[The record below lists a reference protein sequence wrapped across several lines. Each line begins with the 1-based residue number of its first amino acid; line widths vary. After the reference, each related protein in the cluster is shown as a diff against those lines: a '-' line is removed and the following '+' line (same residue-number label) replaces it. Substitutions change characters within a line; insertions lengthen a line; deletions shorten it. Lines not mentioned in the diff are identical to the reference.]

1 MTAGKTCGQ
10 DIDELFIH
18 GQWIA
23 DEYDR
28 DEEKSADTFQEEW
41 LCTKDVVTIN
51 KEGNVE
57 IVTRTKDLIKN
68 GGYVFLLWNW
78 KMRSWAIRE
87 FSKQQSFHADP
98 KWEEYPVACVVLHE
112 NAELSK
118 EEILSYLES
127 KFIKSRVQDDVIFM
141 EELPKTSVDKLLKR
155 TLRDHV
161 WELYTEK
168 K

>member
-78 KMRSWAIRE
+78 KMRS
-87 FSKQQSFHADP
+87 
-98 KWEEYPVACVVLHE
+98 
-112 NAELSK
+112 
-118 EEILSYLES
+118 
-127 KFIKSRVQDDVIFM
+127 
-141 EELPKTSVDKLLKR
+141 
-155 TLRDHV
+155 
-161 WELYTEK
+161 
-168 K
+168 